1 MKSLIYI
8 VLSLWAFSGFA
19 STIEI
24 TEALKQ
30 GKIKVTTAYQTLGEK
45 GISLT
50 VKNNG
55 AQPLDILI
63 PSGTTFSPDGNEE
76 QVLMNIQEEHLSLAS
91 GQIKKIE
98 VGGYCTQR
106 SKLAPRLENNFK
118 VGKTNNTLLLSFL
131 DFLKTNK
138 PSPSNYQSAV
148 WALTDNESIASIEP
162 YTPTDQKLREHI
174 SKLTKRENP
183 WYSSGQQ
190 LNVVPGRPIQ
200 RNTVNIKGNLEVK
213 LSENTQF
220 EVVVVNSDNKEM
232 MRMPK
237 DQFIEKNID
246 HSFRFSISVQGWEV
260 GTYHV
265 LLRKK
270 SDQSKIASFAFEV

>member
-1 MKSLIYI
+1 MKSLISI
-8 VLSLWAFSGFA
+8 AFSLWALSGSA
-19 STIEI
+19 SAIEI

-30 GKIKVTTAYQTLGEK
+30 GKINVTTVYQSLGEK

-50 VKNNG
+50 IRNNSG
-55 AQPLDILI
+55 QVINILI
-63 PSGTTFSPDGNEE
+63 PGGITFSPGKSEE
-76 QVLMNIQEEHLSLAS
+76 QVLMNIEERNIALSA
-91 GQIKKIE
+91 GQVKTIQ
-98 VGGYCTQR
+98 VDGYCTQR
-106 SKLAPRLENNFK
+106 NKSAPGLENNFK
-118 VGKTNNTLLLSFL
+118 VGKTNNTLLLSLL
-131 DFLKTNK
+131 DFFKTNK
-138 PSPSNYQSAV
+138 PTSSNYQSAV

-162 YTPTDQKLREHI
+162 YTAADQKLRDHI
-174 SKLTKRENP
+174 AKLTKRENP

-190 LNVVPGRPIQ
+190 LTIIPGRPIQ

-213 LSENTQF
+213 LSESTPF
-220 EVVVVNSDNKEM
+220 EVVVVNSDGNEM

-246 HSFRFSISVQGWEV
+246 HSFRFSLSVQGWEV

>member
-1 MKSLIYI
+1 MKSLICI
-8 VLSLWAFSGFA
+8 VTSLWAFTGLT

-30 GKIKVTTAYQTLGEK
+30 GKIKVATTYQSLGEK
-45 GISLT
+45 GLLLT

-55 AQPLDILI
+55 TQPLTISI
-63 PSGTTFSPDGNEE
+63 PSGTTFSPDENNE
-76 QVLMNIQEEHLSLAS
+76 QVLMNIDEERLALSGS
-91 GQIKKIE
+91 QTKTIQ
-98 VGGYCTQR
+98 VDGYCTQR
-106 SKLAPRLENNFK
+106 NKSAPSLNNNFK
-118 VGKTNNTLLLSFL
+118 IGKTNNTLLLSFL
-131 DFLKTNK
+131 DFLKSNK
-138 PSPSNYQSAV
+138 PTSSNYQSAV

-162 YTPTDQKLREHI
+162 LTPADQQLRDHI
-174 SKLTKRENP
+174 AKLTKRENP

-190 LNVVPGRPIQ
+190 LNIMPGHPIQ
-200 RNTVNIKGNLEVK
+200 RSIVNIKGNLEVK
-213 LSENTQF
+213 LSESTQF
-220 EVVVVNSDNKEM
+220 EVIVVNSNNQEM

-265 LLRKK
+265 VLRKK
-270 SDQSKIASFAFEV
+270 SDQSNIASFAFEV

>member
-8 VLSLWAFSGFA
+8 AFSLWAFSGAA

-30 GKIKVTTAYQTLGEK
+30 GKIKVTTAYQSLGEK

-55 AQPLDILI
+55 NQPLTISI
-63 PSGTTFSPDGNEE
+63 PGGTIFSPNENDE
-76 QVLMNIQEEHLSLAS
+76 QVLMNIEEERLALSP
-91 GQIKKIE
+91 GQVKTIQ
-98 VGGYCTQR
+98 VDGYCTQR
-106 SKLAPRLENNFK
+106 NKSAPSLENNFK
-118 VGKTNNTLLLSFL
+118 VGKTNNALLLSFL

-138 PSPSNYQSAV
+138 PTPSNYQSAV

-162 YTPTDQKLREHI
+162 LTPADKKLREHI
-174 SKLTKRENP
+174 AKLTKRENP

-190 LNVVPGRPIQ
+190 LNVIPGRPIQ
-200 RNTVNIKGNLEVK
+200 RNTVDIKGNLEVK
-213 LSENTQF
+213 LSESTHF
-220 EVVVVNSDNKEM
+220 EVVVVNSENKEM
-232 MRMPK
+232 MRMPR

-270 SDQSKIASFAFEV
+270 SDRSNIASFAFEV